1 MLRFASPDGDGEAR
15 AQRFFE
21 RLWQYDQ
28 VAFDASPAALSF
40 SARPTT

>member
-28 VAFDASPAALSF
+28 VAFDASPAALSLLD
-40 SARPTT
+40 RPTT

>member
-1 MLRFASPDGDGEAR
+1 MLRFASPDGDSEAR